1 MTSYELI
8 LAIKDYCNNDNKE
21 TVVQVNDLLVQL
33 MDNPREFT
41 NRLANELEEFCT
53 SHDLCPQCGSKIML
67 LKSDQV
73 QEEYQGLPVDR
84 EENTYGCEECGY
96 IIE

>member
-1 MTSYELI
+1 MSPYELI
-8 LAIKDYCNNDNKE
+8 LSIKDYCENDKKE
-21 TVVQVNDLLVQL
+21 TIEQVNDLLIQL

>member
-1 MTSYELI
+1 MSPYELI
-8 LAIKDYCNNDNKE
+8 LSIKDYCENDKKE
-21 TVVQVNDLLVQL
+21 TIEEVNDLLIQL
-33 MDNPREFT
+33 MDNPRKFT

-53 SHDLCPQCGSKIML
+53 SHNQCVQCGGKIRL
-67 LKSDQV
+67 LKSDKA